1 MKKGIII
8 GLTVIVGIVLVG
20 IVTINVVNTKAES
33 QITSVIEENL
43 KNNEMDDVF
52 KYGDI
57 KVSSTKGSITL
68 SDVDLSNEDMN
79 ISASSVEIKLPI
91 NEAINLVKNPD
102 NSMIT
107 DLKVNIKGVN
117 LISKSD
123 GTKFKQ
129 GDLSIVFKGKVN
141 TKIFNDE
148 IIPTDDD
155 FLIEK
160 IELKNSDVIFSS
172 DIGVMSFEDFSL
184 GMVGNIKASDFTRDY
199 DEIGYMALLNIFS
212 KLNLNFEGFKYEAE
226 QEIRQGLSMMAY
238 MFLGEVSFIGNQEN
252 WAINKLALDI
262 DIDGNTISIQSLDL
276 VTNWIDFGI
285 NASFNL
291 DETLESFTPLNFK
304 LNMNEYIDDLQ
315 PFFEM
320 FIGEMTTDEMPE
332 GKFSLSV
339 SMEDMDS
346 LPEVKLEDLN

>member
-1 MKKGIII
+1 MKKGIVI
-8 GLTVIVGIVLVG
+8 GLSIVVGIVLVG
-20 IVTINVVNTKAES
+20 IVTINIVNTKAES
-33 QITSVIEENL
+33 QIASVIENSI
-43 KNNEMDDVF
+43 KSNEMEDTF
-52 KYGDI
+52 TYSDI
-57 KVSSTKGSITL
+57 NVSSTKGSITL
-68 SDVDLSNEDMN
+68 RDVNLSNDEMD
-79 ISASSVEIKLPI
+79 ITVSSVEIKLPM
-91 NEAINLVKNPD
+91 NEALSLAKNPD

-107 DLKVNIKGVN
+107 DLKVNIKGMN

-123 GTKFKQ
+123 GTKFEQ

-155 FLIEK
+155 FLIEN
-160 IELKNSDVIFSS
+160 IELKNHNVMFSS
-172 DIGVMSFEDFSL
+172 DIGVMSFDDLSL
-184 GMVGNIKASDFTRDY
+184 GMVGNIKASDFTKDY
-199 DEIGYMALLNIFS
+199 DEIGYITLMEIFS
-212 KLNLNFEGFKYEAE
+212 SLKVNFEGFKYEAE
-226 QEIRQGLSMMAY
+226 QEIRQGLTMMAY

-252 WAINKLALDI
+252 WAVSKLTLDAG
-262 DIDGNTISIQSLDL
+262 IDGNTISIQSLDL
-276 VTNWIDFGI
+276 ATNWIDFDI

-315 PFFEM
+315 PFLEM

-332 GKFSLSV
+332 GKFALSV
-339 SMEDMDS
+339 SMDDMDS